1 MGEAKYMGG
10 IMNRTDSS
18 NRGMTSDS
26 FSFVIYMI
34 HACAN
39 KWKLPPSEV
48 YRILRDAGC
57 INQYLVPNY
66 EILHTQGTRFVVED
80 IREYLDVRGVAV

>member
-1 MGEAKYMGG
+1 
-10 IMNRTDSS
+10 MNKTD
-18 NRGMTSDS
+18 NTNKGMTSES

-39 KWKLPPSEV
+39 KWKIPPSEV
-48 YRILRDAGC
+48 YRKLQAAGC

-66 EILHTQGTRFVVED
+66 EILHTQGTGFVVED
-80 IREYLDVRGVAV
+80 IKEYLDVREVTI